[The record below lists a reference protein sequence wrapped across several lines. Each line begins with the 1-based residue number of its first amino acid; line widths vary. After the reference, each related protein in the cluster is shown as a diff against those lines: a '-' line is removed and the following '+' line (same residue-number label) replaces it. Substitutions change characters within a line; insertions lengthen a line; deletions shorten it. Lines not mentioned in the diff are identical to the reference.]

1 MNKYRPVQRTTHSGT
16 RRLAYL
22 SAIAIVVLAADFFTH
37 GAVRQPLR
45 YLETKWSQVVRTS
58 VSDIAQ
64 SRMFASSA
72 ALSDENAVLREELA
86 RYRSLALS
94 ASALQQQNAA
104 LARTAKLALVRPGVT
119 APVASSESTLGT
131 FLVGGGR
138 QDGVAV
144 GDIVRSDDGFVV
156 GTVITVQETTALCR
170 SIFAPG
176 AMIDATVRDSH
187 VQLQGRGASNAR
199 GQAPRDSKIAVGDLV
214 TSASVRGYPI
224 AEVGNVVQDSAG
236 AFLEVYVRLP
246 QEISAIRYV
255 FIERP

>member
-1 MNKYRPVQRTTHSGT
+1 MNRYRPIQRSTHSGT

-22 SAIAIVVLAADFFTH
+22 TAFAVVILAADLLSH
-37 GAVRQPLR
+37 GAIRQPLR
-45 YLETKWSQVVRTS
+45 YLETKWSQVVHAGFA
-58 VSDIAQ
+58 DIVN

-72 ALSDENAVLREELA
+72 ALSDENALLREELT

-138 QDGVAV
+138 QDGIAV

-156 GTVITVQETTALCR
+156 GTVIIV
-170 SIFAPG
+170 
-176 AMIDATVRDSH
+176 
-187 VQLQGRGASNAR
+187 
-199 GQAPRDSKIAVGDLV
+199 
-214 TSASVRGYPI
+214 
-224 AEVGNVVQDSAG
+224 
-236 AFLEVYVRLP
+236 
-246 QEISAIRYV
+246 
-255 FIERP
+255 